1 MIRVHSSHNQNRK
14 KKARKWQKE
23 EEKGMK
29 DKTGKKGARK
39 WQKEEE
45 KGMKDS

>member
-1 MIRVHSSHNQNRK
+1 VYTLATTKTGK

-29 DKTGKKGARK
+29 DKTGKKRDKKMAKRR
-39 WQKEEE
+39 
-45 KGMKDS
+45 